1 MKKVGLWLAIA
12 ALLVNG
18 ARFVLIFL
26 RVDSLVIPIT
36 GEAVMLAMTGIATG
50 LVLTG
55 GGAYI
60 AHSLAESQKQGMVR
74 TVMLICWFLLLIFNV
89 ILLAPLMVS
98 AIRESSMKSVFDTNF
113 SQWLWSITSVL
124 AVEII
129 SAGAMAA
136 YALEGKPENAVHSQS
151 QPSAFSIL
159 TGALVRRLENSIA
172 PPASAVVT
180 DSAITFPQ
188 PVTPPSHENRQ
199 TEPLL
204 QVREWREGEVHP
216 TAANAINDQAAF
228 GEAEG
233 KTSKAER
240 QRLLLNLL
248 KSVKQQADIPID
260 DLALKLHVSPQTIY
274 RDLADLRAKQL
285 LKFS

>member
-1 MKKVGLWLAIA
+1 MKKVGLWLAII

-18 ARFVLIFL
+18 PRFVLIFL
-26 RVDSLVIPIT
+26 QVDNLTIPLSV
-36 GEAVMLAMTGIATG
+36 EAIMLGITGIATG

-60 AHSLAESQKQGMVR
+60 AHSLAESQTRGIVR
-74 TVMLICWFLLLIFNV
+74 TVMIACWFLLLIFNI
-89 ILLAPLMVS
+89 ILLAPLMVF
-98 AIRESSMKSVFDTNF
+98 AIRESPLNTVFDTNF

-136 YALEGKPENAVHSQS
+136 YALEGRTENPPDHDS
-151 QPSAFSIL
+151 QPGAFSIL

-172 PPASAVVT
+172 PQASTGVT
-180 DSAITFPQ
+180 SSTITVTQ
-188 PVTPPSHENRQ
+188 PVTPLSHDNRQ
-199 TEPLL
+199 IEPLS
-204 QVREWREGEVHP
+204 QGGEWLEDETVALSSDV
-216 TAANAINDQAAF
+216 TSDQTD
-228 GEAEG
+228 G
-233 KTSKAER
+233 KTSKVER
-240 QRLLLNLL
+240 QRLLLDLL
-248 KSVKQQADIPID
+248 KSVKEQADVQVD